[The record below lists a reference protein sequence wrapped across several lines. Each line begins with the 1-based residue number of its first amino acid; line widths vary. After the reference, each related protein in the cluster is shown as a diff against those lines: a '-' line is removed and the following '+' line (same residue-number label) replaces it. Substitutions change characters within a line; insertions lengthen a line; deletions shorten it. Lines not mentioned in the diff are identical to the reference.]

1 MIDEK
6 EFLMALFIRSG
17 SVSDPEKLYH
27 LDFVCDSPKE
37 AEMTL
42 DAIGG
47 FGITAKLMHRKGKP
61 VVYLKDSESIS
72 DMLALL
78 GAHNALLHYENVR
91 VVKEMRGTVQ
101 RRVNFETAN
110 INKTVS
116 ASLKQAEDIELIRD
130 RIGLMNLPDQLREIA
145 ELRLE
150 FPEATLQELSDRIP
164 EVGPYMTMRQAID
177 SCRTFDH
184 IFIPYENA
192 VNMEE
197 TKKLFAAVRP
207 GERIA
212 VFIGPEGGFEEA
224 EVQAVIEAG
233 GRAVTLGKRIL
244 RTETA
249 GMTVLSILM
258 FGLEQ

>member
-1 MIDEK
+1 MVRLFAK
-6 EFLMALFIRSG
+6 EEDKNGAGFTIIGSDVNHVRNVLRMKAGDAVQISTESDRVYNCEIAGFQDCMLQLAILSEEEAATELKAEIR
-17 SVSDPEKLYH
+17 LYQGI
-27 LDFVCDSPKE
+27 PKGDKFE
-37 AEMTL
+37 TILQKAVE
-42 DAIGG
+42 
-47 FGITAKLMHRKGKP
+47 
-61 VVYLKDSESIS
+61 
-72 DMLALL
+72 L
-78 GAHNALLHYENVR
+78 GADAVIPVEMKR
-91 VVKEMRGTVQ
+91 CVVKVDPKKAEAR
-101 RRVNFETAN
+101 
-110 INKTVS
+110 
-116 ASLKQAEDIELIRD
+116 LKRYAAIS
-130 RIGLMNLPDQLREIA
+130 
-145 ELRLE
+145 
-150 FPEATLQELSDRIP
+150 EAAAKQSKRNRIP

-197 TKKLFAAVRP
+197 TKKLFAAMRP

-233 GRAVTLGKRIL
+233 GHAVTLGKRIL

>member
-1 MIDEK
+1 MVRLFAK
-6 EFLMALFIRSG
+6 EEDKNGAGFTIIGSDVNHVRNVLRMKAGDAVQISTESDRVYNCEIAGFQDCMLQLAILSEEEAATELKAEIR
-17 SVSDPEKLYH
+17 LYQGI
-27 LDFVCDSPKE
+27 PKGDKFE
-37 AEMTL
+37 TILQKAVE
-42 DAIGG
+42 
-47 FGITAKLMHRKGKP
+47 
-61 VVYLKDSESIS
+61 
-72 DMLALL
+72 L
-78 GAHNALLHYENVR
+78 GADAVIPVEMKR
-91 VVKEMRGTVQ
+91 CVVKVDPKKAEAR
-101 RRVNFETAN
+101 
-110 INKTVS
+110 
-116 ASLKQAEDIELIRD
+116 LKRYAAIS
-130 RIGLMNLPDQLREIA
+130 
-145 ELRLE
+145 
-150 FPEATLQELSDRIP
+150 EAAAKQSKRNRIP

-233 GRAVTLGKRIL
+233 GHAVTLGKRIL

>member
-1 MIDEK
+1 MVRLFAK
-6 EFLMALFIRSG
+6 EEDKNGAGFTIIGSDVNHVRNVLRMKAGDAVQISTESDRVYNCEIAGFQDCMLQLAILSEEEAATELKAEIR
-17 SVSDPEKLYH
+17 LYQGI
-27 LDFVCDSPKE
+27 PKGDKFE
-37 AEMTL
+37 TILQKAVE
-42 DAIGG
+42 
-47 FGITAKLMHRKGKP
+47 
-61 VVYLKDSESIS
+61 
-72 DMLALL
+72 L
-78 GAHNALLHYENVR
+78 GADAVIPVEMKR
-91 VVKEMRGTVQ
+91 CVVKVDPKKAEAR
-101 RRVNFETAN
+101 
-110 INKTVS
+110 
-116 ASLKQAEDIELIRD
+116 LKRYAAIS
-130 RIGLMNLPDQLREIA
+130 
-145 ELRLE
+145 
-150 FPEATLQELSDRIP
+150 EAAAKQSKRNRIP

-197 TKKLFAAVRP
+197 TKKLFAAMAAHFPGGVLAVRP

-233 GRAVTLGKRIL
+233 GHAVTLGKRIL

>member
-1 MIDEK
+1 MVRLFAK
-6 EFLMALFIRSG
+6 EEDKNGAGFTIAGSDVNHVRNVLRMKAGDAVQVSTESDRVYNCEIAGFQEGALQLAILSEEEAATELKAEIR
-17 SVSDPEKLYH
+17 LYQGI
-27 LDFVCDSPKE
+27 PKGDKFE
-37 AEMTL
+37 TILQKAVE
-42 DAIGG
+42 
-47 FGITAKLMHRKGKP
+47 
-61 VVYLKDSESIS
+61 
-72 DMLALL
+72 L
-78 GAHNALLHYENVR
+78 GADAVIPVEMKR
-91 VVKEMRGTVQ
+91 CVVKVDPKKAEAR
-101 RRVNFETAN
+101 
-110 INKTVS
+110 
-116 ASLKQAEDIELIRD
+116 LKRYAAIS
-130 RIGLMNLPDQLREIA
+130 
-145 ELRLE
+145 
-150 FPEATLQELSDRIP
+150 EAAAKQSKRNRIP

>member
-1 MIDEK
+1 MSFSSEVRDEVKIKYFTFKSRHSKITENREMIDEK

-164 EVGPYMTMRQAID
+164 EVGRSGINH
-177 SCRTFDH
+177 RFR
-184 IFIPYENA
+184 
-192 VNMEE
+192 
-197 TKKLFAAVRP
+197 K
-207 GERIA
+207 IA
-212 VFIGPEGGFEEA
+212 KIADE
-224 EVQAVIEAG
+224 
-233 GRAVTLGKRIL
+233 L
-244 RTETA
+244 RSSS
-249 GMTVLSILM
+249 L
-258 FGLEQ
+258 